1 MITNPSCS
9 NSLINCNQPLAEPYR
24 SGGEQFA
31 RTAGEDAFRVR
42 NSFQDFKAK
51 ARQLAVLF
59 ADVGP
64 ALVGQA
70 YRHAILGMNSVQQ
83 VAVSTPKIASAAK
96 PNGPA

>member
-1 MITNPSCS
+1 
-9 NSLINCNQPLAEPYR
+9 
-24 SGGEQFA
+24 
-31 RTAGEDAFRVR
+31 
-42 NSFQDFKAK
+42 
-51 ARQLAVLF
+51 VLF

-70 YRHAILGMNSVQQ
+70 YRHAILGMNSVKQ